1 MITLV
6 PLPLP
11 VLVALAAGDLD
22 AANAASPVLLTP
34 YMLERRSVW
43 VRRAKQVA
51 ADPAAAPWVTGVV
64 VDEVLGV
71 VGTAGFHEPPD
82 AEGVV
87 EIGYAIDPEH
97 RRRGF
102 ARATVELLVERA
114 QCAPEVRT
122 VRACISPTNAASR
135 AVIAAWPFQ
144 RVGEVMDEE
153 DGPEEVWELTVRP

>member
-1 MITLV
+1 MIELV
-6 PLPLP
+6 QLSLPALE
-11 VLVALAAGDLD
+11 ALAAGDL
-22 AANAASPVLLTP
+22 ARANAVSPVVLTP

-51 ADPAAAPWVTGVV
+51 ADPACAPWVTGVV
-64 VDEVLGV
+64 VDETLGV

-82 AEGVV
+82 AEGRV
-87 EIGYAIDPEH
+87 EIGYAIDPSH

-114 QCAPEVRT
+114 QCAPAVRT

-144 RVGEVMDEE
+144 HVGEVMDEE
-153 DGPEEVWELTVRP
+153 DGPEQVWELAIRP